1 MAAGYRATCGR
12 PADKVRDQPR
22 HLRILPNASWHL
34 SSISGGL
41 AGHVF
46 KLRSNSETILS
57 QKLLDWEHIRVRRAS
72 CMDHLGR
79 DGQMRGNRSW
89 YVATR
94 WSPTRLPAYPD
105 VPRVLEVLLRRDR
118 TVQSTYRRSGRRRRR
133 GPQHG
138 G

>member
-1 MAAGYRATCGR
+1 M
-12 PADKVRDQPR
+12 
-22 HLRILPNASWHL
+22 PNAWWHL

-105 VPRVLEVLLRRDR
+105 VPRVLEVLLRCDR
-118 TVQSTYRRSGRRRRR
+118 NVQSTYLSGVD
-133 GPQHG
+133 GVEDVGHSTEDSVLDKLLAFHLHG
-138 G
+138 HVNS

>member
-1 MAAGYRATCGR
+1 M
-12 PADKVRDQPR
+12 
-22 HLRILPNASWHL
+22 PNASWHL

-105 VPRVLEVLLRRDR
+105 VPRVLEVLLRCDR
-118 TVQSTYRRSGRRRRR
+118 TVQSTYLSGVD
-133 GPQHG
+133 GVEDVGHSTEDSVLDKLLAFHLHG
-138 G
+138 HT